1 MKRILF
7 ALAILA
13 PLALTAGAQADGN
26 VPFPSPVA
34 HKVFVAAQTVT
45 STGQVSDFFAP
56 GDTVVFQAYA
66 IDTKAHKLLTQKSS
80 LTGRHY
86 LKLSSK
92 DKKAVRY
99 QLRHFFVR
107 IPLTN
112 GIPLTYSAAPKGVN
126 DRYRWTATW
135 KVPALYP
142 TGVVHFQVFAQ
153 TWTGRR
159 GSFSQLPISA
169 SQLTISTTPQEPFG
183 PGPAISGASSTN
195 LDVALFV
202 DAVNGSHPANAP
214 ARPVGCT
221 QTNVFTVGEQVV
233 VRGYGYD
240 LSDGSVLSFDNVT
253 DAHFSVAGQ
262 PDTLLNWGS
271 HGSTGAKVFYWT
283 GAWNIPLDYPIGDVV
298 IHVSYTT
305 AGGKT
310 GTLDYPITIIPQA
323 T

>member
-13 PLALTAGAQADGN
+13 PLALATGAQAVGTP
-26 VPFPSPVA
+26 PFGGPVA
-34 HKVFVAAQTVT
+34 HTVFAAAQTVT
-45 STGQVSDFFAP
+45 ATGEVSDFFAP

-66 IDTKAHKLLTQKSS
+66 IDTKAHKLLTKKNSWTTRQ
-80 LTGRHY
+80 Y
-86 LKLSSK
+86 LKLS
-92 DKKAVRY
+92 KKQRMAARFT
-99 QLRHFFVR
+99 LRHFFVQ
-107 IPLTN
+107 IPVAKGLT
-112 GIPLTYSAAPKGVN
+112 LTYSPPAKGVN
-126 DRYRWTATW
+126 DRYRWTASW

-142 TGVVHFQVFAQ
+142 LGVVHFQVFAQ

-169 SQLTISTTPQEPFG
+169 SQLTISSTPQEPFG
-183 PGPAISGASSTN
+183 PGPAISGSSSAN

-233 VRGYGYD
+233 VRGYGYALD
-240 LSDGSVLSFDNVT
+240 DGSVLSIDNVG
-253 DAHFSVAGQ
+253 DAHFAVAGQ
-262 PDTLLNWGS
+262 PDTILNWGS
-271 HGSTGAKVFYWT
+271 HGPTGAKVFYWT
-283 GAWNIPLDYPIGDVV
+283 GAWNIPLDYPIGDVE
-298 IHVSYTT
+298 IHVSYSTV
-305 AGGKT
+305 AGKT

-323 T
+323 